1 MGRKTKL
8 TEEVIERAVKAIKA
22 GNYNVVA
29 AQFAGVSEVTFYA
42 WIQKGESAERKSLND
57 ETLSDDELLYLKF
70 LKSIR
75 SARNELEVRHTLS
88 VNKAAERDWR
98 AAAWFLERSFPSRW
112 GRNLR
117 AEVTGRDGK
126 AIPVSLSWAEAVKA
140 AHRADAGRGDSEP
153 TDDGDG
159 S

>member
-1 MGRKTKL
+1 MGRKPKL
-8 TEEVIERAVKAIKA
+8 TKEVTERAVQAIKA

-29 AQFAGVSEVTFYA
+29 AQFAGVTERTFYS
-42 WIQKGESAERKSLND
+42 WIEKGESAERKSLD
-57 ETLSDDELLYLKF
+57 GETLTDDEASYLHF
-70 LKSIR
+70 LQSIR

-88 VNKAAERDWR
+88 VNKAAEKDWR

-117 AEVTGRDGK
+117 AEVTGRDGG
-126 AIPVSLSWAEAVKA
+126 AIPVSVSWAEAVKR
-140 AHRADAGRGDSEP
+140 AHKAESASADPG
-153 TDDGDG
+153 TVDDDNG